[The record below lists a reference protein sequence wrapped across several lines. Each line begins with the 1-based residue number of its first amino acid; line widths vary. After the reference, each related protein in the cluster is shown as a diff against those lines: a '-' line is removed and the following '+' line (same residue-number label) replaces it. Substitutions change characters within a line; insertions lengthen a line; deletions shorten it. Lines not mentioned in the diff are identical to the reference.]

1 MKYATVWMNMG
12 NILSDRNMSQ
22 RTHIVSFILYVKSRV
37 GKSIETKRKLVDAK
51 WAGGFLG
58 VMVVLGN

>member
-1 MKYATVWMNMG
+1 MKYATIWMNMG

-22 RTHIVSFILYVKSRV
+22 RTHIVSFLLYVKSRV
-37 GKSIETKRKLVDAK
+37 GKSKETKRKLVDAK
-51 WAGGFLG
+51 WADGFLG